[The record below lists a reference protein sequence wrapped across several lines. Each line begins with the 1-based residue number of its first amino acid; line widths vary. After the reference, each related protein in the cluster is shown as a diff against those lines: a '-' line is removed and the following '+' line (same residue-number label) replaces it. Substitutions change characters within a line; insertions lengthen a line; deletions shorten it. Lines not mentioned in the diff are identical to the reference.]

1 MKQILGL
8 DSRIIYPRPIKI
20 SLTIFYHAK
29 LKAYDKSFGY
39 VLKNIILEETPNF
52 FFKRLGFPLKKLNM
66 NFFNM
71 FSVVDW
77 LNIDIL

>member
-1 MKQILGL
+1 MKQISGL
-8 DSRIIYPRPIKI
+8 DSRNVYPRAIKI
-20 SLTIFYHAK
+20 SLTVFYHAK
-29 LKAYDKSFGY
+29 LKVYDKNFGY
-39 VLKNIILEETPNF
+39 VLKNTILEETPNF
-52 FFKRLGFPLKKLNM
+52 FFKLLGFPLKKLNM

>member
-1 MKQILGL
+1 MFEA
-8 DSRIIYPRPIKI
+8 DSRNMYPRPIKI
-20 SLTIFYHAK
+20 PLTIFYHAK
-29 LKAYDKSFGY
+29 LKAYDKNFGY
-39 VLKNIILEETPNF
+39 VLKNTILEETPNF
-52 FFKRLGFPLKKLNM
+52 FFKLLGFPLKKLNM